1 MGRFGLRQFI
11 SPAFTCPRT
20 CYLALANLWPQ
31 AVSFQRCSYTRM
43 SFRAHP
49 DSQLDAGRSP
59 SLPRAGVMKVPFKTS
74 SSTKTQ
80 KFSARAS
87 QGRLCVC
94 LVFVRTSS
102 DKSSRRELSTRRKR
116 WRLAPRWS
124 AAFPRRRLARRISAC
139 QCSGL

>member
-20 CYLALANLWPQ
+20 CYPALADLWPQ
-31 AVSFQRCSYTRM
+31 AVSFQHCSCTRT
-43 SFRAHP
+43 SFCADP

-74 SSTKTQ
+74 SSIKTP
-80 KFSARAS
+80 KCSARAS

-94 LVFVRTSS
+94 LVFRLFVYTSS
-102 DKSSRRELSTRRKR
+102 DNISRRELST
-116 WRLAPRWS
+116 
-124 AAFPRRRLARRISAC
+124 
-139 QCSGL
+139 